1 MAGVIWLFAAL
12 AVLTTFVIAA
22 VAVGSTTAHLASR
35 ARRSVYVFEDAVDW
49 VADRLPP
56 EDAAVVSY
64 EDVQAVL
71 TWHLEHLRDKG
82 IASGRTADDPG
93 TGLIVVGDTEPLAH
107 ILAEVEATE
116 EGQAGHDLT
125 DEQVAL
131 ILEANLGYERSIGL
145 IGPEVA
151 PPEDL

>member
-1 MAGVIWLFAAL
+1 VIWLFAVL
-12 AVLTTFVIAA
+12 AVLTTFVVAA

-35 ARRSVYVFEDAVDW
+35 ARRSVYVFEDAVDF
-49 VADRLPP
+49 VADRLPS
-56 EDAAVVSY
+56 EDTAVISY

-71 TWHLEHLRDKG
+71 TWRLEHLRDKG

-93 TGLIVVGDTEPLAH
+93 TGLIVVGDTEPLAW
-107 ILAEVEATE
+107 ILGRIEATE
-116 EGQAGHDLT
+116 PGEAGHDLT

-131 ILEANLGYERSIGL
+131 ILETNLDYERSIGL

-151 PPEDL
+151 PPNDL